1 MSAATTAT
9 PAIGAQPTPK
19 FLGVLWAEI
28 FKMSRQPVNWLMA
41 AGVLAM
47 VALPWVFLPTTPGIK
62 EGLLTDPLRSQFIQ
76 MGRSLGV
83 LRIFGGLFLI
93 VLTAR
98 VFGLDYQQGTIRII
112 LARGVGRLQLL
123 GAKVLTVTL
132 AALALLGAGVLA
144 DWLYAVV
151 FTGAAAGNLNSLNA
165 LTPAFWLD
173 VRLYVLTIAISMG
186 VTILMATAASVLGR
200 SLSFGLA
207 AGLVFF
213 PADNILS
220 TILTLLAQ
228 VTNNNFWS
236 NLTGYLLGP
245 NLNAMPATWIAP
257 LAGARVFSPGT
268 APFVNYDLTHMLVL
282 TLIYGAIFAAAAVVL
297 TWKRDVME

>member
-1 MSAATTAT
+1 MSAATTAA
-9 PAIGAQPTPK
+9 PATGALPTPK
-19 FLGVLWAEI
+19 FLGVLRAEI

-47 VALPWVFLPTTPGIK
+47 VALPWVLLPTTPFIRN
-62 EGLLTDPLRSQFIQ
+62 ELQANPLIAQFVQ
-76 MGRSLGV
+76 MGRSLTI
-83 LRIFGGLFLI
+83 LRVFGGLFVI

-123 GAKVLTVTL
+123 GAKLLTVTL
-132 AALALLGAGVLA
+132 AALAILGVGVLA

-151 FTGAAAGNLNSLNA
+151 FTSAAAGNLNSFNA
-165 LTPAFWLD
+165 LTPTFWLD

-186 VTILMATAASVLGR
+186 VTILMASAATVLGR

-220 TILTLLAQ
+220 TILTLLSQ
-228 VTNNNFWS
+228 TTNNTFWL

-245 NLNAMPATWIAP
+245 TLNTMPTKWIAP
-257 LAGARVFSPGT
+257 ITSTVT
-268 APFVNYDLTHMLVL
+268 Q
-282 TLIYGAIFAAAAVVL
+282 
-297 TWKRDVME
+297 